1 MFILTT
7 FYLFFSG
14 PWSYKSWPWGA
25 QELERHRGNVDPG
38 CLSSLFLY
46 RWHLSYHVSWSV
58 FPHHILCFLFLIWK
72 VLNLIGNFI
81 VQLLLHIFFHFHA
94 LHCLL
99 SPPRNKMDDG
109 KHVADLFFKGVVYG
123 FNTLDLLPISSSIF
137 VSEAGN
143 IVVSEARRFD

>member
-1 MFILTT
+1 M
-7 FYLFFSG
+7 
-14 PWSYKSWPWGA
+14 
-25 QELERHRGNVDPG
+25 
-38 CLSSLFLY
+38 
-46 RWHLSYHVSWSV
+46 
-58 FPHHILCFLFLIWK
+58 
-72 VLNLIGNFI
+72 IGNFI

-143 IVVSEARRFD
+143 IVVSEASNIVVSEGGNIVVSEAGRFD